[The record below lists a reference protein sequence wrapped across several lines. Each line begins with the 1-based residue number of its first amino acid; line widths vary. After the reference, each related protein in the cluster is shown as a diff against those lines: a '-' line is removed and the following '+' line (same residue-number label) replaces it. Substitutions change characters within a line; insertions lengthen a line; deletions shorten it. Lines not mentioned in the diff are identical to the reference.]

1 MTHLPRFQV
10 MYFLLTVIYLIAALV
25 IIYARI
31 VVTYKLEVEIWIGL
45 DSVSKQHILVLN
57 TTLLS
62 VFLI

>member
-1 MTHLPRFQV
+1 